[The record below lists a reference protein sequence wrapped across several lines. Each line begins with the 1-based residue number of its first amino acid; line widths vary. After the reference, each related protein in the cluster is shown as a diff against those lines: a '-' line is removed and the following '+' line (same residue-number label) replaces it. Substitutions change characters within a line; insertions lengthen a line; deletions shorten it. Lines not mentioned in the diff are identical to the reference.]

1 MRAWRKYKKWKGQKS
16 ALALCRWLDY
26 CDAMYDF
33 RFDRFGT
40 LLVEKLMEDL
50 EKDKLTPPEWRQV
63 LAECMQVAAQ
73 ESKIVHGSIIAL
85 TDGDNDKGHIHLDGV
100 ALAAEGKT
108 GVLFGLLA
116 NIISVIAYRSDMSID
131 DALDKIQFYLDQNR

>member
-1 MRAWRKYKKWKGQKS
+1 MSKTG
-16 ALALCRWLDY
+16 
-26 CDAMYDF
+26 
-33 RFDRFGT
+33 
-40 LLVEKLMEDL
+40 VEKLMEDL
-50 EKDKLTPPEWRQV
+50 EKDKLTPPERRQV
-63 LAECMQVAAQ
+63 LAKCMRVAAQ

>member
-1 MRAWRKYKKWKGQKS
+1 MSKTG
-16 ALALCRWLDY
+16 
-26 CDAMYDF
+26 
-33 RFDRFGT
+33 
-40 LLVEKLMEDL
+40 VEKLMEDL
-50 EKDKLTPPEWRQV
+50 EKDKLTPPERRQV
-63 LAECMQVAAQ
+63 LAKCMQVAAQ
-73 ESKIVHGSIIAL
+73 VHGSIIAL

>member
-1 MRAWRKYKKWKGQKS
+1 MSKTG
-16 ALALCRWLDY
+16 
-26 CDAMYDF
+26 
-33 RFDRFGT
+33 
-40 LLVEKLMEDL
+40 VEKLMEDL
-50 EKDKLTPPEWRQV
+50 EKDKLTPPERRQV
-63 LAECMQVAAQ
+63 LAKCMQVAAQ

-85 TDGDNDKGHIHLDGV
+85 TDGDNDKGHLDGV